1 MKKNYAEYF
10 HNDWSVSNEDFMT
23 GRLLEGTYNSKALD
37 NPPSWKI
44 QKSIEFCFANSN
56 VTLKIPVQLYFR
68 VGITGALALQA
79 KL

>member
-44 QKSIEFCFANSN
+44 QKSIESCFANSN

>member
-1 MKKNYAEYF
+1 MKTL
-10 HNDWSVSNEDFMT
+10 WQEDFW
-23 GRLLEGTYNSKALD
+23 RALNNSKALD

-68 VGITGALALQA
+68 VGITGALGLQA